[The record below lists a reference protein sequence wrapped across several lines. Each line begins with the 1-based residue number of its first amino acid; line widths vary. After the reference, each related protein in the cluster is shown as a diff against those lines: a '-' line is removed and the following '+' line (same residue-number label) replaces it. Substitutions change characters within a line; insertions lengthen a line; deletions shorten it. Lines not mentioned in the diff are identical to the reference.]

1 MWYIRLPWNH
11 IRNLTIDIVK
21 EFITMPRRSGFLLP
35 ILAIVF
41 ILCHS
46 AFIGSA
52 HGQGKAKNEPYDS
65 SVRNQKISI
74 GENKHNNSESSGNED
89 PSLDQ
94 KQKEKHDKDASVEKK
109 ELPVKKV
116 QKDQEGEK
124 GSDIME
130 EALILLNES
139 RAYWVKG
146 DLENALDLLDQA
158 YALLLDVNGDSD
170 ISRQKDDLRL
180 LISKQLLAI
189 YSSKHTTTSGKRSEI
204 PYIINADIE
213 KEIRL
218 FQTIE
223 KEFFVQSYRR
233 SAFYR
238 PIILRE
244 LKKAGLPEELS
255 WLPLVESGFKAHAL
269 SSARALGLWQFIP
282 STGYK
287 YGLSRDEWIDERLD
301 LEKSTRAA
309 IDYLK
314 ELHSMFGDWLTVLAA
329 YNCGEGR
336 VLKVISRQHIN
347 YFDRFWDL
355 YHQLPYETA
364 RYVPRFLATLHIIR
378 DPKKYGIDLSQG
390 AEKQVSYLYET
401 VKTNKSMR
409 LQDIAVHLGI
419 SEEIVVSLN
428 AELRQKITPDKE
440 YGLKIPPG
448 LAGKFTTIVD
458 DIPKCEK
465 PRQVFITYRAK
476 RAESVVSIAR
486 RYRTSVSAIMDYN
499 HISGRKKVKAGQRL
513 IIPVSTSRY
522 AKVKPTK
529 RPDRNKIQASAD
541 NIVRYKVKKGDTLT
555 SLARRHETTVDE
567 IKRLNKF
574 KKHTALKPGQVI
586 VLSRNEAKQQNS
598 NPDKSDPKKGSK
610 KGKVS
615 TTNAAS
621 KTYTVR
627 KGDSLEVIA
636 KKNGVSLDKILEINN
651 LGKDDNIH
659 PGQVIVVK

>member
-1 MWYIRLPWNH
+1 MSR
-11 IRNLTIDIVK
+11 RN
-21 EFITMPRRSGFLLP
+21 RFLLS
-35 ILAIVF
+35 IIAIVF

-46 AFIGSA
+46 IFIGYAFCQSN
-52 HGQGKAKNEPYDS
+52 AKNEPNNSTS
-65 SVRNQKISI
+65 SNEKIFI
-74 GENKHNNSESSGNED
+74 VENKYNNTESSGKED
-89 PSLDQ
+89 PSLSQ
-94 KQKEKHDKDASVEKK
+94 KQKEMHDKDASVERK
-109 ELPVKKV
+109 EEFPVKKV
-116 QKDQEGEK
+116 QKEQEREK

-139 RAYWVKG
+139 RAYWIKG

-158 YALLLDVNGDSD
+158 YALLLDTNGDPD

-189 YSSKHTTTSGKRSEI
+189 YSTKHTKTSGKQSEI
-204 PYIINADIE
+204 PHIINADVE

-218 FQTIE
+218 FQTVE
-223 KEFFVQSYRR
+223 KDFFIQSYKR
-233 SAFYR
+233 SGFYR

-244 LKKAGLPEELS
+244 LRKAGLPEELS
-255 WLPLVESGFKAHAL
+255 WLPLVESGFKIHAL
-269 SSARALGLWQFIP
+269 SRARALGLWQFIP

-287 YGLSRDEWIDERLD
+287 YGLSRDEWVDERLD

-314 ELHSMFGDWLTVLAA
+314 ELHGMFGDWLTALAA

-364 RYVPRFLATLHIIR
+364 RYVPRFLATLQIIKE
-378 DPKKYGIDLSQG
+378 PKKYGMDLRVE
-390 AEKQVSYLYET
+390 AEKQSFYNYET
-401 VKTNKSMR
+401 VKINKSMR
-409 LQDIAVHLGI
+409 LQDIAEHLGT

-440 YGLKIPPG
+440 YNFKIPSG
-448 LAGKFTTIVD
+448 LAGKFVSIID
-458 DIPKCEK
+458 EIPKCEK

-476 RAESVVSIAR
+476 RAETVASIAR

-513 IIPVSTSRY
+513 IIPVSASRY
-522 AKVKPTK
+522 AKVKSTK
-529 RPDRNKIQASAD
+529 RSDSDKIQASGE
-541 NIVRYKVKKGDTLT
+541 IIKYKVKKGDTLT
-555 SLARRHETTVDE
+555 SLAKRYNTTVEE

-574 KKHTALKPGQVI
+574 KKQKALKPGQVI
-586 VLSRNEAKQQNS
+586 MLSARNETKQQNS
-598 NPDKSDPKKGSK
+598 DSDKTDLKKGSK
-610 KGKVS
+610 KSKDT
-615 TTNAAS
+615 TTNTGS

-627 KGDSLEVIA
+627 KGDNLEVIA
-636 KKNGVSLDKILEINN
+636 KKNGLSLDKILEINK
-651 LGKDDNIH
+651 LAKDDSIH